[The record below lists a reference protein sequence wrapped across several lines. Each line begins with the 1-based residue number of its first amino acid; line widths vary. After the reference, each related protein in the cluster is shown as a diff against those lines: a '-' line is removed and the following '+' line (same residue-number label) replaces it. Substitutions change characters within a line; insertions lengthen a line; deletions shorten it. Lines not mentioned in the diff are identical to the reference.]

1 MAGSVIVKKN
11 KSDHLI
17 SLQKEE
23 SFNNMREKRTE
34 FLTNKLQNFRLPWR
48 VFFQASYKLCGYIDL

>member
-1 MAGSVIVKKN
+1 MAGSG
-11 KSDHLI
+11 DHLI

-34 FLTNKLQNFRLPWR
+34 FLTNKLQNF
-48 VFFQASYKLCGYIDL
+48 